1 MCAVL
6 PIVCFARRRE
16 TTPSLSQPGP
26 TDLPFAKCGELSAHG
41 FGRRLDSARSASG
54 NVLLFS

>member
-6 PIVCFARRRE
+6 PIVCFARHRE
-16 TTPSLSQPGP
+16 TTPSLPQTGL
-26 TDLPFAKCGELSAHG
+26 TDLPFTKCGELSAHG
-41 FGRRLDSARSASG
+41 LDRRLDSARCVSG